1 VGATFEELATDP
13 LGAIEFVKDQQM
25 FEVSKI
31 GLIGMMLGARI
42 NDHRMA
48 KKKEGG
54 G

>member
-1 VGATFEELATDP
+1 LPNLDTP
-13 LGAIEFVKDQQM
+13 IPVKKED
-25 FEVSKI
+25 FI
-31 GLIGMMLGARI
+31 LLGARI